1 MSRCIALRLSL
12 AVLIAAPAFPLLALA
27 QSQGSQT
34 QDPQN
39 QSVAD
44 AARRARE
51 QKKAAAKQPAP
62 VITDDTLKRSAP
74 TAQASNEPAPA
85 PTSEATPAAA
95 APVPAAQPAA
105 DSSSAPD
112 ANAAP
117 VPAEQS
123 APAAEAEKKG
133 NDSAELAA
141 LKQQLAEEQKGLEL
155 LQRELSLQQDT
166 YISNPDHSHDI
177 AGKAK
182 LDAMLQQITGKQQ
195 ALDALKAQLAALQS
209 STSSAPPPPPNPPQ
223 F

>member
-1 MSRCIALRLSL
+1 MSRRIALRLAL

-27 QSQGSQT
+27 QSQGAQT

-74 TAQASNEPAPA
+74 AAQPANEPSPA
-85 PTSEATPAAA
+85 PTSEAVPAA
-95 APVPAAQPAA
+95 APVPAAQPPA

-117 VPAEQS
+117 VPAEQP
-123 APAAEAEKKG
+123 APAADADKKA

-141 LKQQLAEEQKGLEL
+141 LKQQLAEAQKGLEL

-166 YISNPDHSHDI
+166 YISNPDHSHDT

-209 STSSAPPPPPNPPQ
+209 SASSAPPTPPNPPQ
-223 F
+223 I

>member
-1 MSRCIALRLSL
+1 MSRRIILRLAL
-12 AVLIAAPAFPLLALA
+12 AVSIAAQAFPLLAFA
-27 QSQGSQT
+27 QPQGAQT
-34 QDPQN
+34 QDSQN

-74 TAQASNEPAPA
+74 DAQAANAPSPA
-85 PTSEATPAAA
+85 PTSEVAPAAA
-95 APVPAAQPAA
+95 LVPAKPPA

-117 VPAEQS
+117 VPAEQP
-123 APAAEAEKKG
+123 APAAQAEKKAK
-133 NDSAELAA
+133 DSAELAA
-141 LKQQLAEEQKGLEL
+141 LKQQLAEAQKGLEL
-155 LQRELSLQQDT
+155 LQRDLSLQQDT
-166 YISNPDHSHDI
+166 YISNPDHSHDA

-182 LDAMLQQITGKQQ
+182 LDDALQQITSKQQ
-195 ALDALKAQLAALQS
+195 AVDALKAQLAALQAS
-209 STSSAPPPPPNPPQ
+209 VSSAPPPPPNPPQ

>member
-1 MSRCIALRLSL
+1 MSRRIAYRLSL
-12 AVLIAAPAFPLLALA
+12 AVLIAAPVFPLLAFA
-27 QSQGSQT
+27 QSQGAQT
-34 QDPQN
+34 QDSQN

-74 TAQASNEPAPA
+74 AAQAANEPSPA
-85 PTSEATPAAA
+85 PTSQAVPAA
-95 APVPAAQPAA
+95 APVPAAQPPA
-105 DSSSAPD
+105 DSSSAPA

-117 VPAEQS
+117 LPAEQ
-123 APAAEAEKKG
+123 PTTAAEVKKKA

-141 LKQQLAEEQKGLEL
+141 LKQRLADAQKGLEL

-166 YISNPDHSHDI
+166 YTSNPDHSHDT
-177 AGKAK
+177 AGKAQ
-182 LDAMLQQITGKQQ
+182 LDDMLQQITGKQQ
-195 ALDALKAQLAALQS
+195 AVDALKAQLAALQS
-209 STSSAPPPPPNPPQ
+209 AASSAPPTPPNPPQ

>member
-1 MSRCIALRLSL
+1 MSRRIALRLAL
-12 AVLIAAPAFPLLALA
+12 AVLFAAPAFPLLALA

-44 AARRARE
+44 AARRARD

-74 TAQASNEPAPA
+74 AAQAANEPAP
-85 PTSEATPAAA
+85 PTSEAAPAA
-95 APVPAAQPAA
+95 APVPAAQPPA

-133 NDSAELAA
+133 NDAAELAA

-209 STSSAPPPPPNPPQ
+209 SASSAPPTPPNPPQ
-223 F
+223 I

>member
-1 MSRCIALRLSL
+1 MSRRIALRLAL
-12 AVLIAAPAFPLLALA
+12 AVLIAAPVFPLLALA
-27 QSQGSQT
+27 QSQGAQT
-34 QDPQN
+34 QDSQN

-51 QKKAAAKQPAP
+51 QKKAAAKQPSP

-74 TAQASNEPAPA
+74 AAQAANEPSPA
-85 PTSEATPAAA
+85 PTSESAPAA
-95 APVPAAQPAA
+95 APVPAAQPPA

-112 ANAAP
+112 ANASP
-117 VPAEQS
+117 LPAEQP
-123 APAAEAEKKG
+123 APAAEAEKKA

-166 YISNPDHSHDI
+166 YISNPDHSHDT

-209 STSSAPPPPPNPPQ
+209 AASSAPPTPPNPPQ

>member
-1 MSRCIALRLSL
+1 MSRRIALRLSL
-12 AVLIAAPAFPLLALA
+12 AVLIAAPAFPLLAFA
-27 QSQGSQT
+27 QSQGAQA

-44 AARRARE
+44 AARRARD

-62 VITDDTLKRSAP
+62 VITDDTLKRTAP
-74 TAQASNEPAPA
+74 AAQPANEPAPA
-85 PTSEATPAAA
+85 PTSEAAPAA
-95 APVPAAQPAA
+95 APVPAAQPPA

-117 VPAEQS
+117 VPAEQP
-123 APAAEAEKKG
+123 APAGEADKKA

-141 LKQQLAEEQKGLEL
+141 LKQQLAQEQKGLEL

-209 STSSAPPPPPNPPQ
+209 SASSAPPTPPNPPQ

>member
-1 MSRCIALRLSL
+1 MSHRTALRLALVVS
-12 AVLIAAPAFPLLALA
+12 IAALVFPLLSFA
-27 QSQGSQT
+27 QSQGAQT
-34 QDPQN
+34 QDSQN

-62 VITDDTLKRSAP
+62 VITDDTLKRSVP
-74 TAQASNEPAPA
+74 PAQAAGEPSPA
-85 PTSEATPAAA
+85 PTSEAAPAA
-95 APVPAAQPAA
+95 APVPTAQPSA
-105 DSSSAPD
+105 DSSRAPD

-117 VPAEQS
+117 APAEQP
-123 APAAEAEKKG
+123 APAAEAEKKA

-209 STSSAPPPPPNPPQ
+209 SASSAPPPPPNPPQ
-223 F
+223 I

>member
-27 QSQGSQT
+27 QSQGAQT

-74 TAQASNEPAPA
+74 APQPANEPAPS
-85 PTSEATPAAA
+85 PTSEAAPAAA
-95 APVPAAQPAA
+95 PISAQHPA

-117 VPAEQS
+117 VPAEQP
-123 APAAEAEKKG
+123 APAAEADKKA

-209 STSSAPPPPPNPPQ
+209 SASSAPPTPPNPPQ
-223 F
+223 

>member
-1 MSRCIALRLSL
+1 MSHRIASHLAL
-12 AVLIAAPAFPLLALA
+12 AVLIAAPVFPLLAFA
-27 QSQGSQT
+27 QSQGAQT
-34 QDPQN
+34 QDSQN

-74 TAQASNEPAPA
+74 DAQAANAPSPAPS
-85 PTSEATPAAA
+85 SEA
-95 APVPAAQPAA
+95 APVPAKTPA

-112 ANAAP
+112 ANASP
-117 VPAEQS
+117 VPAGQP
-123 APAAEAEKKG
+123 APAGQAEKKAK
-133 NDSAELAA
+133 DSAELAA
-141 LKQQLAEEQKGLEL
+141 LKQQLAEAQKGLEL
-155 LQRELSLQQDT
+155 LQRDLSLQQDT

-182 LDAMLQQITGKQQ
+182 LDDALQQITSKQQ
-195 ALDALKAQLAALQS
+195 AVDALKAQLAALQS
-209 STSSAPPPPPNPPQ
+209 AASSAPPTPPNPPQ

>member
-1 MSRCIALRLSL
+1 MSRRIALRLAL
-12 AVLIAAPAFPLLALA
+12 TVLVAALVFPLLGFA
-27 QSQGSQT
+27 QSQGTQT
-34 QDPQN
+34 QDSQN

-74 TAQASNEPAPA
+74 AAQPADEPSPA
-85 PTSEATPAAA
+85 PTSEVAPAAA
-95 APVPAAQPAA
+95 TVPAAQPPA
-105 DSSSAPD
+105 DSSSAP
-112 ANAAP
+112 AATAAP
-117 VPAEQS
+117 VEQPA
-123 APAAEAEKKG
+123 PTAEAEKKA

-177 AGKAK
+177 AGKTK

-195 ALDALKAQLAALQS
+195 DLDALKAQLAALQS
-209 STSSAPPPPPNPPQ
+209 SASSAPPTPPNPPQ